1 MRQSTCHLFSLLLL
15 LILVFI
21 PFGDAY
27 KNYESSR
34 SRQAVGYH
42 VDNVMKLRCHQCNQP
57 HDCAT
62 GVCYGDICV
71 KSLVN
76 NHYVSK
82 GCENLTI
89 SSSVYEPHLKMR
101 TYCKEEEVLGVD
113 TINCYCRDADFCNSS
128 PSVALSSLL
137 YFFALFLRL

>member
-1 MRQSTCHLFSLLLL
+1 MFLFT
-15 LILVFI
+15 
-21 PFGDAY
+21 
-27 KNYESSR
+27 
-34 SRQAVGYH
+34 
-42 VDNVMKLRCHQCNQP
+42 VMKLRCHQCNQP
-57 HDCAT
+57 HDCST

-101 TYCKEEEVLGVD
+101 TYCKEEEVCV
-113 TINCYCRDADFCNSS
+113 TIK
-128 PSVALSSLL
+128 
-137 YFFALFLRL
+137 

>member
-1 MRQSTCHLFSLLLL
+1 MRQSTSHLFSLFLLF
-15 LILVFI
+15 LISL
-21 PFGDAY
+21 GDAY

-42 VDNVMKLRCHQCNQP
+42 IENVMKLRCHQCNQP
-57 HDCAT
+57 HDCST
-62 GVCYGDICV
+62 GLCYGDICV

-113 TINCYCRDADFCNSS
+113 TINCYCRDSDFCNSS
-128 PSVALSSLL
+128 P
-137 YFFALFLRL
+137 YFFNLFSMFAFPLLLRL

>member
-1 MRQSTCHLFSLLLL
+1 MRQSTCHLFFSI
-15 LILVFI
+15 LILLFI
-21 PFGDAY
+21 SLGDAY

-34 SRQAVGYH
+34 NRQAVGYH
-42 VDNVMKLRCHQCNQP
+42 IENVMKLRCHQCNQP
-57 HDCAT
+57 HDCST

-128 PSVALSSLL
+128 ASFFLPIFSL
-137 YFFALFLRL
+137 FALLLRL